1 MFCPNRE
8 CPDFV
13 ESHIH
18 GEYVDGV
25 TVCPVCGATLVEEVA
40 AVQSAASRAEIQ
52 LDAAS
57 ETEQVPPVAEQVVAV
72 AAFDSRDDAGPALA
86 LLAANGVVVIEFL
99 DDGRDFEDQSEWA
112 TCTRLLVPES
122 QAAFA
127 KRLIAESEG

>member
-25 TVCPVCGATLVEEVA
+25 TVCPICGAALVEEVA
-40 AVQSAASRAEIQ
+40 AVRHAAPRHEIQ
-52 LDAAS
+52 LDAVP
-57 ETEQVPPVAEQVVAV
+57 ETEPVAPVAEQVVAV
-72 AAFDSRDDAGPALA
+72 AAFDTHDDAGPALD
-86 LLAANGVVVIEFL
+86 LLAANGVVVVEFL

-127 KRLIAESEG
+127 KRLITESER

>member
-1 MFCPNRE
+1 VFCPNRE

-25 TVCPVCGATLVEEVA
+25 TVCPICGAALVEEVA
-40 AVQSAASRAEIQ
+40 AVRPAAPR
-52 LDAAS
+52 L
-57 ETEQVPPVAEQVVAV
+57 ETEQVAVPETEQVAPVAEQVVAV
-72 AAFDSRDDAGPALA
+72 AAFDTHDDAGPALE
-86 LLAANGVVVIEFL
+86 LLAANGVVVVEFL
-99 DDGRDFEDQSEWA
+99 DDGRDFDDQTDWT

-122 QAAFA
+122 HAAFA